1 MAAKSTKGTKICI
14 VKDGATGVSI
24 TPTGASL
31 AAPSVILT
39 ADTDTLKNGD
49 LIYLGAAAT
58 GIPELDG
65 KRWIVDALVA
75 DTSFALLGSD
85 ATGSTGT
92 FAAGTTMKGY
102 PEAASLQCI
111 CLSGITFNRDTPD
124 TISTATFCDTTSSIP
139 GSNTS
144 AGSVDFTGYVNIA
157 EADYKELLKLEASGK
172 DTAWRVMLPGNGY
185 IVFDAIVNQISIEIP
200 LEGPVS
206 YSGSATLKSA
216 ARHLF

>member
-58 GIPELDG
+58 GIPEIDG
-65 KRWIVDALVA
+65 KWFVIANLVA
-75 DTSFALLGSD
+75 DTSFELLGSD

-102 PEAASLQCI
+102 QSSTMTCL

-124 TISTATFCDTTSSIP
+124 TISVATFCDTTASLP

-144 AGSVDFTGYVNIA
+144 AGSVDFEGFVDVTA
-157 EADYKELLKLEASGK
+157 ADYKALLKLEASGAE
-172 DTAWRVMLPGNGY
+172 TTFRIALPGNGT
-185 IVFDAIVNQISIEIP
+185 IVFPATISQISVSIP
-200 LEGPVS
+200 LEGAVS
-206 YSGSATLKSA
+206 YAGSATLKSA
-216 ARHLF
+216 ARHLFN